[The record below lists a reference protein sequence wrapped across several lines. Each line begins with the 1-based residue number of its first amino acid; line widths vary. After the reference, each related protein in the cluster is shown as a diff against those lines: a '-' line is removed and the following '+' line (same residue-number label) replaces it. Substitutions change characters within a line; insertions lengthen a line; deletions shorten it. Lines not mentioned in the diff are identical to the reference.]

1 MFKTTRLIFALLA
14 ACLALTAA
22 ACTRTVQDE
31 DLSDP
36 AVKAHI
42 EAQLR
47 GLADVDLKYVTIDV
61 NSGAAT
67 ISGLVPT
74 REQMR
79 IIERIVRRTR
89 GVDQTLNNL
98 VIQE

>member
-1 MFKTTRLIFALLA
+1 MRRILQALLVA
-14 ACLALTAA
+14 SLALTAA

-47 GLADVDLKYVTIDV
+47 GLPDLDIRYVTIDV
-61 NSGAAT
+61 NSGVAT
-67 ISGLVPT
+67 ISGIVPT
-74 REQMR
+74 REQQR
-79 IIERIVRRTR
+79 TIDRIVRRTR

-98 VIQE
+98 LIQE

>member
-1 MFKTTRLIFALLA
+1 MRRILRALLVA
-14 ACLALTAA
+14 SLALTAA

-42 EAQLR
+42 ESQLR
-47 GLADVDLKYVTIDV
+47 GYPDLDTRYVTIDV
-61 NSGAAT
+61 NSGVAT
-67 ISGLVPT
+67 VSGIVPS
-74 REQMR
+74 REQVR
-79 IIERIVRRTR
+79 TIDTIVRRTR
-89 GVDQTLNNL
+89 GVEQLLNNL